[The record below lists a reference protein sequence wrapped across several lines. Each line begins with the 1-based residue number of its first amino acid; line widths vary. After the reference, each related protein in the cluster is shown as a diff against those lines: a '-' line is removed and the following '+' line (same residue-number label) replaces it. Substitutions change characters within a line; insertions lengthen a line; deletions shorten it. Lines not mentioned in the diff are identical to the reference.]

1 MNPLKSVRLNPQKL
15 IIPAVIFYIL
25 VFSVISLWK
34 LENFHYNS
42 LDLAIINQVF
52 YSSAQGNF
60 FHSSIHPPNYLG
72 DHVSPILFLL
82 LPFYFFY
89 QSPVTLLILQTA
101 VLALSAWPI
110 YLIGKK
116 IINHNWG
123 VILSLLW
130 LVNPFVQNINL
141 FEFSFLPFAIFFI
154 LFTFYFFEKKDF
166 KSFVIFS
173 LLSLAVRE
181 DVALVIFTFG
191 IISLIQKRSLKWITA
206 PLIGSVIYFIA
217 ALKLAG
223 LIAPGEHYKFL
234 IYYSY
239 LGNAPGELLL
249 TLITKPWLI
258 LLKLFS
264 LNNIIFTLGLLLPFV
279 FVPLISPTYLMLG
292 LGPFLQLAL
301 TQSGG
306 ASGFLLTHYTALL
319 LPALFI
325 GLIYSLKKINNN
337 EFTKKYPGLFGLVFS
352 SGVIYAFVALGP
364 LPTTLSQLNNEAE
377 KEVYREFIKKIP
389 NQTAVSATYSA
400 LPSLSSREKIYSFN
414 YVFLGKQQF
423 LTADY
428 ALPTDTEY
436 LLIDFKDFLSYHL
449 QYGVSEFFQSHYQ
462 KRLSQWPEVLN
473 DYGLVDINK
482 SLSLWKKNELNSLF
496 LIVEATADQEIKNQS
511 NLIIE
516 ENLKFLGYA
525 KHDNYLELFWEVKKL
540 EKSYFL
546 KINDIYLPL
555 GYGLLNQDVWENKKV
570 KTTYYFPEVSQLAI
584 VEIITG
590 GLELDAKRSTIDVI
604 DDLRVLQTISIN

>member
-423 LTADY
+423 LTAGY